1 MNEVKQSSI
10 NVYYNSACTVCR
22 IGINAQMKKMKNCN
36 IQWKDIHSNNLLV
49 KEVNTELKTVR
60 KYLYLTDNNQ
70 LYIGIDAFI
79 KIWQNSPKEQW
90 KAQVLSLPVIKQLS
104 RHLYYIFA
112 NTLYLWNKGLK
123 KW

>member
-1 MNEVKQSSI
+1 MNKVKQSPI

-22 IGINAQMKKMKNCN
+22 ICINAQMEKMKNCN